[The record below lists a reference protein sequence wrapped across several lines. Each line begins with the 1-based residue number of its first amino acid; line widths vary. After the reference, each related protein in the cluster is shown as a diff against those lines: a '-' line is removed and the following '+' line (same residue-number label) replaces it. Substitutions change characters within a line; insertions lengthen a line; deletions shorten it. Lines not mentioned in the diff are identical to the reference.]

1 VVPQEQKGMANL
13 FSINSV
19 GESLVRFLRDTYPE
33 PLRTDH
39 PCEFRQLS
47 SAELADAEDI
57 ETAVTLYLY
66 RVNVD
71 EHSRNTAPAM
81 RPQHRPLPLS
91 LALSYLVIIWA
102 DDALAEQTLTAWVMS
117 QLNQHPILDSSNL
130 SAAGGWEREDV
141 VHFLPFE
148 LGTEDLMRIW
158 DALTPSYRLSI
169 PYVARVVRVDPEESE
184 AGLPVVATRYRYGG
198 IDDEIA

>member
-1 VVPQEQKGMANL
+1 MANL

-39 PCEFRQLS
+39 PCEFRQVS
-47 SAELADAEDI
+47 SAELADAEEM

-66 RVNVD
+66 RVTVD
-71 EHSRNTAPAM
+71 EHSRNLAPSS
-81 RPQHRPLPLS
+81 RPQHRPMPLS
-91 LALSYLVIIWA
+91 LALYFIIIVWA
-102 DDALAEQTLTAWVMS
+102 EDALTEQTLTAWVMS
-117 QLNQHPILDSSNL
+117 QLNQHPILDRSNL
-130 SAAGGWEREDV
+130 SQAGGWAREDV

-148 LGTEDLMRIW
+148 LSNEDLMRIW
-158 DALTPSYRLSI
+158 DAITPSYRLSL
-169 PYVARVVRVDPEESE
+169 PYVARVVRIDPAEAQ

-198 IDDEIA
+198 LDDEIA

>member
-1 VVPQEQKGMANL
+1 MANL

-19 GESLVRFLRDTYPE
+19 GESVVRFLRDTYPE

-39 PCEFRQLS
+39 PCEFRQVS
-47 SAELADAEDI
+47 STELADAEDM

-66 RVNVD
+66 RVAVD
-71 EHSRNTAPAM
+71 EHSRNQASA
-81 RPQHRPLPLS
+81 RQPQHRPMPLPL
-91 LALSYLVIIWA
+91 ALYFIIIVWA

-117 QLNQHPILDSSNL
+117 QLNQHPILDRSNL
-130 SAAGGWEREDV
+130 SQAGGWAREDV

-148 LGTEDLMRIW
+148 LSNEDVMRIW
-158 DALTPSYRLSI
+158 DAVTPSYRLSL
-169 PYVARVVRVDPEESE
+169 PYVARVVRIDPDEAE

>member
-1 VVPQEQKGMANL
+1 MANL

-19 GESLVRFLRDTYPE
+19 GESVVRFLRDTYPE

-39 PCEFRQLS
+39 PCEFRQVS
-47 SAELADAEDI
+47 SAELADAEDM

-66 RVNVD
+66 RVAVD
-71 EHSRNTAPAM
+71 EHSRNLAPA
-81 RPQHRPLPLS
+81 RQPQHRPMPLS
-91 LALSYLVIIWA
+91 LALYFIIIVWA

-117 QLNQHPILDSSNL
+117 QLNQHPILDRSNL
-130 SAAGGWEREDV
+130 SQAGGWAREDV

-148 LGTEDLMRIW
+148 LSTEDVMRIW
-158 DALTPSYRLSI
+158 DAVTPSYRLSL
-169 PYVARVVRVDPEESE
+169 PYVARVVRIDPDEAE
-184 AGLPVVATRYRYGG
+184 AGLPVVATRHRYGG

>member
-1 VVPQEQKGMANL
+1 MANL

-39 PCEFRQLS
+39 PCEFRQVS
-47 SAELADAEDI
+47 SAELAEADDM

-66 RVNVD
+66 RVAVD
-71 EHSRNTAPAM
+71 EHTRNIAPPNRAHD
-81 RPQHRPLPLS
+81 RPMPLS
-91 LALSYLVIIWA
+91 VALYFLVIVWA

-117 QLNQHPILDSSNL
+117 QLNQHPILDQSNL
-130 SAAGGWEREDV
+130 SAAGGWAREDV

-148 LGTEDLMRIW
+148 LSNEDLMRIW

-169 PYVARVVRVDPEESE
+169 PYVARVVRIDPEEAD
-184 AGLPVVATRYRYGG
+184 AGLPVVATRLRYGG
-198 IDDEIA
+198 IDETVD